1 MFRKSAQFCTY
12 AQVKRM
18 CGSRV
23 EEHTHE
29 LRQKT
34 STKIRLHNKHVCGCS
49 LAIQCIFV
57 QRSAKNIHK
66 LISLRFVGSFHIQ
79 AFFLKNVRIIT
90 HSSRVSWDYSTSFLT
105 ILTRNSSLESFHR
118 PTNFVGNESNC
129 KCVEYK
135 MSKNCPKLVWYIK
148 WKWHQQGQKNILR
161 VLRSN
166 RHNILWKSN
175 LF

>member
-1 MFRKSAQFCTY
+1 MYKSCSESLHSSAHMHRSKECVIVFLS
-12 AQVKRM
+12 
-18 CGSRV
+18 SRV

-79 AFFLKNVRIIT
+79 AGELLKQIFLKNVRIIT
-90 HSSRVSWDYSTSFLT
+90 HSSRVS
-105 ILTRNSSLESFHR
+105 
-118 PTNFVGNESNC
+118 
-129 KCVEYK
+129 
-135 MSKNCPKLVWYIK
+135 
-148 WKWHQQGQKNILR
+148 
-161 VLRSN
+161 
-166 RHNILWKSN
+166 
-175 LF
+175 